1 MITKT
6 TIKNIFH
13 RAAGMM
19 SGARRK
25 ISALLVMMLT
35 MTAQTAWAGEGDQIV
50 VDCNGE
56 GQYKSIFF
64 AVNAATGGETIFI
77 KNGVYNET
85 YTIKPSKS
93 LTIKGESQAGVMI
106 KGPSSSPLFAV
117 KDGVTISISNL
128 TITGVIYVDDDNT
141 KLTIDNTTI
150 SNVEMPAAI
159 GVIVVNEGTV
169 AIKASTIKDNKL
181 TGDGS
186 CIIYNNN
193 GTITIESTTFNHNIY
208 DDGITKNN
216 NSLIGITV
224 TDCTFVNNEPGTSSG
239 TTNTPGTSTT
249 QEDPSI
255 SVASTN
261 IEVHSNPG
269 KAGEYWCTYY
279 HPTNNM
285 KIKTQNVEIY
295 KAKYV
300 YDGPMPK
307 VTLKKVNGSVINAGQ
322 AVMLK
327 ATTAEKITLEQTTES
342 LLEYE
347 YEDND
352 LKGGSTMPTDYF
364 IYTLSA
370 GADSQGPMGFY
381 LFDGSLTTPATT
393 LDPNKA
399 HLEVPK
405 TLTGARS
412 FVGFDEGETT
422 SLREVKSVLRQA
434 QGPSDEVWYSLDGRR
449 LSALPTQKGV
459 YVKDG
464 RKYVVK

>member
-1 MITKT
+1 
-6 TIKNIFH
+6 
-13 RAAGMM
+13 M

-50 VDCNGE
+50 VDCNGG

-141 KLTIDNTTI
+141 NLTIDNTTI

-186 CIIYNNN
+186 CIIYNNK
-193 GTITIESTTFNHNIY
+193 GTITIESTTFKDNIY

-216 NSLIGITV
+216 NSLIGITL
-224 TDCTFVNNEPGTSSG
+224 TDCTFVNNKPGTSSETTG
-239 TTNTPGTSTT
+239 TTGTSTT
-249 QEDPSI
+249 GEDPSI

-295 KAKYV
+295 KAKCV
-300 YDGPMPK
+300 YNGTMPK
-307 VTLKKVNGSVINAGQ
+307 VTLTKVNGSVINAGQ

-327 ATTAEKITLEQTTES
+327 ATTAEEIKLEQTS
-342 LLEYE
+342 QSQLEYE

-370 GADSQGPMGFY
+370 GADGQGPMGFY
-381 LFDGSLTTPATT
+381 LFDATT

>member
-1 MITKT
+1 ML
-6 TIKNIFH
+6 
-13 RAAGMM
+13 

-25 ISALLVMMLT
+25 TSALLVMLLT
-35 MTAQTAWAGEGDQIV
+35 MTAQTAWAGEGNQIV
-50 VDCNGE
+50 VDCNGG
-56 GQYKSIFF
+56 GQYTSIFY

-93 LTIKGESQAGVMI
+93 LTIKGESQAGVKI
-106 KGPSSSPLFAV
+106 TGPSSSPLFAF

-141 KLTIDNTTI
+141 NLTIDNTTI

-193 GTITIESTTFNHNIY
+193 GTITIENTTFKDNIY
-208 DDGITKNN
+208 DDGITKN
-216 NSLIGITV
+216 LIGITL
-224 TDCTFVNNEPGTSSG
+224 TDCTSVNNNPGTSSETTG
-239 TTNTPGTSTT
+239 TTGG
-249 QEDPSI
+249 DPSI

-261 IEVHSNPG
+261 IEVHNNPG

-279 HPTNNM
+279 HSTNNM

-300 YDGPMPK
+300 YNGTMPK
-307 VTLKKVNGSVINAGQ
+307 VTLTKVNGSVINAGQ

-327 ATTAEKITLEQTTES
+327 ATTAEEIKLEQTS
-342 LLEYE
+342 LSQLEFEYE
-347 YEDND
+347 NND

-370 GADSQGPMGFY
+370 GADGQGPMGFY
-381 LFDGSLTTPATT
+381 LFDATT

-405 TLTGARS
+405 TSTGARS

-422 SLREVKSVLRQA
+422 SLREVKSALRQA

-449 LSALPTQKGV
+449 LSAQPTQKGV

>member
-1 MITKT
+1 
-6 TIKNIFH
+6 
-13 RAAGMM
+13 
-19 SGARRK
+19 
-25 ISALLVMMLT
+25 
-35 MTAQTAWAGEGDQIV
+35 
-50 VDCNGE
+50 
-56 GQYKSIFF
+56 
-64 AVNAATGGETIFI
+64 
-77 KNGVYNET
+77 
-85 YTIKPSKS
+85 
-93 LTIKGESQAGVMI
+93 
-106 KGPSSSPLFAV
+106 
-117 KDGVTISISNL
+117 
-128 TITGVIYVDDDNT
+128 
-141 KLTIDNTTI
+141 
-150 SNVEMPAAI
+150 MPAAI
-159 GVIVVNEGTV
+159 GVIVVNKGTV

-216 NSLIGITV
+216 NSLIGITL

-239 TTNTPGTSTT
+239 TTGTTGTSTT
-249 QEDPSI
+249 GEDPSI

-261 IEVHSNPG
+261 IGVHSNPG

-300 YDGPMPK
+300 YNGTMPK
-307 VTLKKVNGSVINAGQ
+307 VTLTKVNGSVINAGQ

-327 ATTAEKITLEQTTES
+327 ATTAEEIKLEQTS
-342 LLEYE
+342 QSQLEYE

-370 GADSQGPMGFY
+370 GADGQGPMGFY

-405 TLTGARS
+405 ASTGARS
-412 FVGFDEGETT
+412 FIGFGEDNGTT
-422 SLREVKSVLRQA
+422 SMDNGKWIMDDVSGA
-434 QGPSDEVWYSLDGRR
+434 WYDISGRR
-449 LSALPTQKGV
+449 ISGQPTKKGV

>member
-1 MITKT
+1 ML
-6 TIKNIFH
+6 F
-13 RAAGMM
+13 
-19 SGARRK
+19 
-25 ISALLVMMLT
+25 VMLLT

-50 VDCNGE
+50 VDCNGG
-56 GQYKSIFF
+56 GQYESIYY

-77 KNGVYNET
+77 RNGVYNET
-85 YTIKPSKS
+85 FTIKSSKS
-93 LTIKGESQAGVMI
+93 LTIKGESQAGVKI
-106 KGPSSSPLFAV
+106 TGPSSRPLFAV

-141 KLTIDNTTI
+141 NLTIDNTTI
-150 SNVEMPAAI
+150 TNVEMPAAI

-193 GTITIESTTFNHNIY
+193 GNITIENTTFKDNIY
-208 DDGITKNN
+208 NDEIIKNN
-216 NSLIGITV
+216 NVSNDITW
-224 TDCTFVNNEPGTSSG
+224 TYCYFENNKPGTSSETTG
-239 TTNTPGTSTT
+239 TTGG
-249 QEDPSI
+249 DPSI

-300 YDGPMPK
+300 YNGTMPK
-307 VTLKKVNGSVINAGQ
+307 VTLTKVNGSVINAGQ

-327 ATTAEKITLEQTTES
+327 ATTAEEINLEQTS
-342 LLEYE
+342 QSQLEFE

-352 LKGGSTMPTDYF
+352 LKGGSDVPAGYDAY
-364 IYTLSA
+364 ILSA
-370 GADSQGPMGFY
+370 AGSPAKMGFY
-381 LFDGSLTTPATT
+381 MFDGSLTNPATT
-393 LDPNKA
+393 LNPNKA
-399 HLEVPK
+399 HLEIP
-405 TLTGARS
+405 TPPSGARG
-412 FVGFDEGETT
+412 FIGFDEDDATGIEAVENVQC
-422 SLREVKSVLRQA
+422 SMFNVQ
-434 QGPSDEVWYSLDGRR
+434 SDSWYSLDGRR